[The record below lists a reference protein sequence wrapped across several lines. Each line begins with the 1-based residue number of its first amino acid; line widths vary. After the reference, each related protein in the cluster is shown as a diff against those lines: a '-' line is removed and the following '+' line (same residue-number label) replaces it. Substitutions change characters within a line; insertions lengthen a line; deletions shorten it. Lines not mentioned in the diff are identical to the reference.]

1 MLPPTTI
8 NQATLDTILCRLALL
23 FLTGA
28 AGDPATAR
36 QAAAEMLAA
45 YNAQTSEELSLAAE
59 IISFSLHALEALSQA
74 ADPAMSL
81 NRTLRLRGSAVSL
94 SRESHKCQRKLD
106 QLQRARQAG
115 VPQQPPE
122 VQPEPSLK
130 LETAIALIKAGRLTK
145 QIVAR
150 DGGNRWSQS
159 VQKQKLTRR
168 MTENLRKTHPT
179 PPIVQTAALS
189 SLPIA

>member
-1 MLPPTTI
+1 MLPPTTV
-8 NQATLDTILCRLALL
+8 NQATLDTILSRLALL
-23 FLTGA
+23 FLIGA

-45 YNAQTSEELSLAAE
+45 YNAETPEELSLAAE

-74 ADPAMSL
+74 ADADMSL

-115 VPQQPPE
+115 IPLQPSK
-122 VQPEPSLK
+122 VRPEPSPK
-130 LETAIALIKAGRLTK
+130 IETAISLIEAGRLTK

-159 VQKQKLTRR
+159 VQKQQLTRR
-168 MTENLRKTHPT
+168 MTENLKKMQIA
-179 PPIVQTAALS
+179 PPVVQTATLS
-189 SLPIA
+189 S